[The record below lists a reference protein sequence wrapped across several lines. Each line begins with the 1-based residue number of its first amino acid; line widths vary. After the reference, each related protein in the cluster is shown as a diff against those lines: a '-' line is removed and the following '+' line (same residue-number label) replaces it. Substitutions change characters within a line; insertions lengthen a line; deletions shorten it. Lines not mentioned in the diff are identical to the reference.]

1 MTTKFCAYH
10 FGKGCNQG
18 DKCMFSHSPTIPRIP
33 RPCRGCEAPKLCP
46 FLHDGET
53 WSQGMRPR
61 IHPSAMVP
69 YLEKELAAAKEEA
82 EDLRKKL
89 EVAKEELDILRDHN
103 FGARKALEL
112 KQGELEATR
121 QDLDHMTLET
131 LEAEIKATTDS
142 QWRTWS

>member
-1 MTTKFCAYH
+1 MTTKFCSYH
-10 FGKGCNQG
+10 FAKGCSKG
-18 DKCMFSHSPTIPRIP
+18 DQCIFSHSTTIPRIP
-33 RPCRGCEAPKLCP
+33 RPCRGCENSKLCP
-46 FLHDGET
+46 FLHEGEE

-82 EDLRKKL
+82 ERLRKEL
-89 EVAKEELDILRDHN
+89 AATKEELGILRN
-103 FGARKALEL
+103 TRNELEL
-112 KQGELEATR
+112 KKGELAVTR

-131 LEAEIKATTDS
+131 LEAEIKATTSS